1 MPAPRR
7 IIVDAN
13 IPAAEA
19 CFGELGE
26 VQRLPGRDIAPEALA
41 EAEVLI
47 TRSIT
52 RVDRALLDQAP
63 RLRFVGTCTI
73 GTDHIDRQALSE
85 RGIGFSSAPGC
96 NAEAVVDYVLAALT
110 WAAEREGQELE
121 KRRVGIVGVGQVGGR
136 LAARLTALGIEVL
149 CCDPP
154 RAEAEGGEGFH
165 DLETLIERC
174 DVLCLHTPLV
184 RGGSHATHHLLDAR
198 RLAALRPGTWLLN
211 AGRGDCLDG
220 EALKARLAARGDLI
234 TLLDVWEGEPAIDA
248 ALWRAAD
255 LATPHVAGYSLDGK
269 LRGTHQV
276 YVAAMHHFG
285 LPARRKLASLLPPPA
300 LPRLTL
306 DAGLSPWDALRLC
319 IRACYDPRRDALGL
333 ARFARERG
341 MARGF
346 DGYRADY
353 PLRREFATLTVAL
366 REGAAELAPW
376 LEGAGFRV
384 ELT

>member
-26 VQRLPGRDIAPEALA
+26 VQRLPGRELPPEALA
-41 EAEVLI
+41 DAEVLI

-52 RVDRALLDQAP
+52 RVDRPLLDQAP

-73 GTDHIDRQALSE
+73 GTDHIDRPALAE

-96 NAEAVVDYVLAALT
+96 NAEAVVDHVLGALL

-121 KRRVGIVGVGQVGGR
+121 ARRVGIVGVGQVGGR
-136 LAARLTALGIEVL
+136 LAARLAALGIEAL

-154 RAEAEGGEGFH
+154 RAEAEGGGDFH
-165 DLETLIERC
+165 DLDALIERC

-184 RGGSHATHHLLDAR
+184 RGGPHATHYLLDAR
-198 RLAALRPGTWLLN
+198 RLRALRPGTWLLN

-234 TLLDVWEGEPAIDA
+234 TLLDVWENEPAIDE
-248 ALWRAAD
+248 ALWRATD

-276 YVAAMHHFG
+276 YEAAMHHFG
-285 LPARRKLASLLPPPA
+285 LPARRRLGELLPPPA

-306 DAGLSPWDALRLC
+306 DAGLAPWDALRLC
-319 IRACYDPRRDALGL
+319 IRACHDPRRDALGL

-376 LEGAGFRV
+376 LQGAGFGV
-384 ELT
+384 ELS

>member
-26 VQRLPGRDIAPEALA
+26 VRRLPGRQLPPEALA

-73 GTDHIDRQALSE
+73 GTDHIDRQALAE

-96 NAEAVVDYVLAALT
+96 NAEAVVDHVLGALT

-121 KRRVGIVGVGQVGGR
+121 ERRVGIVGVGQVGGR
-136 LAARLTALGIEVL
+136 LAARLAALGIETL

-154 RAEAEGGEGFH
+154 RAEAEGSEGFH

-220 EALKARLAARGDLI
+220 EALKARLAARGDLL
-234 TLLDVWEGEPAIDA
+234 TLLDVWENEPAIDEV
-248 ALWRAAD
+248 LWRAAD

-276 YVAAMHHFG
+276 YGAAMHHFG
-285 LPARRKLASLLPPPA
+285 LPARRKLASLLPSPA

-319 IRACYDPRRDALGL
+319 IRACHDPRRDALGL

-346 DGYRADY
+346 DGYRAAY
-353 PLRREFATLTVAL
+353 PLRREFATLTVEL
-366 REGAAELAPW
+366 REGAADLAPW

-384 ELT
+384 EHR